1 MNSTWHEAENIK
13 VWRKKI
19 NHADNSVSRS
29 QPEALIIH
37 TYMAVKGWQ
46 PWRHARSKTHH
57 LYDRVL
63 SRLPRQCVHTHTHTQ
78 SLIHVSREMIYF
90 NRVLDLS
97 CNKYESSGQEKGDNM
112 GWSGEKNK
120 SHSLPA
126 CVPASASLT
135 ERGARSEQSVEEGW

>member
-37 TYMAVKGWQ
+37 TYMAGS
-46 PWRHARSKTHH
+46 RGGMHAAKHITCMTEFS
-57 LYDRVL
+57 LASLASAYI
-63 SRLPRQCVHTHTHTQ
+63 HTHTQ